1 MRFESIKPSTRKNKK
16 LMITFSNPKKTIHF
30 GSKNSKT
37 FLDHHDTKKRENYI
51 LRHQVN
57 ENWNDPLTAG
67 TLAFYLLWGSST
79 DLNTNLKKYLNH
91 FNIII

>member
-1 MRFESIKPSTRKNKK
+1 MKFESIKQSTRKNKK

-37 FLDHHDTKKRENYI
+37 FLDHNDKKKRENYI

-67 TLAFYLLWGSST
+67 TLSFYLLWGSST

>member
-1 MRFESIKPSTRKNKK
+1 MRFESIKQSTRKNKK

-37 FLDHHDTKKRENYI
+37 FLDHNDKKKRENYI

-57 ENWNDPLTAG
+57 ENWNDPVTAG
-67 TLAFYLLWGSST
+67 TLSFYLLWGSST

-91 FNIII
+91 FNITI

>member
-1 MRFESIKPSTRKNKK
+1 MRFESIKQSTRKNKK

-37 FLDHHDTKKRENYI
+37 FLDHNDKKKRENYI

-67 TLAFYLLWGSST
+67 TLSFYLLWGSST

-91 FNIII
+91 FNIIM

>member
-1 MRFESIKPSTRKNKK
+1 MKFESIKQSTRKNKK

-37 FLDHHDTKKRENYI
+37 FLDHKDKKKRENYI
-51 LRHQVN
+51 LRHKVN

-67 TLAFYLLWGSST
+67 TLSFYLLWGSSN
-79 DLNTNLKKYLNH
+79 DLNTNLQTYLNH
-91 FNIII
+91 FKIL

>member
-1 MRFESIKPSTRKNKK
+1 MRFESIKQSTRKNKK

-30 GSKNSKT
+30 GSKNSTT
-37 FLDHHDTKKRENYI
+37 FLDNGDKKKRENYI

-67 TLAFYLLWGSST
+67 TLSFYLLWGSST
-79 DLNTNLKKYLNH
+79 DLNTNLKKYLSH